1 MKKKLP
7 LKDLFIIRTW
17 RISISFFSSL
27 DKRHCIN
34 KKKKKKIVNQPLHSN
49 SDKDI
54 FVLNIRF
61 SAIMSVLQIS
71 CSLIV
76 SRKETKK
83 KKKKNKFE
91 TNVQQ
96 TLCISLHFF
105 PLPSCLIRRWT
116 YRFFFFLLF
125 WESSYFSSYQYT
137 IFEDDTILFQFFLSL
152 TN

>member
-1 MKKKLP
+1 MTNL
-7 LKDLFIIRTW
+7 DF
-17 RISISFFSSL
+17 FFSSL

-34 KKKKKKIVNQPLHSN
+34 KKRKKNSEPTKHSN

-76 SRKETKK
+76 SRK
-83 KKKKNKFE
+83 KKKNKFE
-91 TNVQQ
+91 SNVQQ

-105 PLPSCLIRRWT
+105 PLLVWYEDERTVSVS
-116 YRFFFFLLF
+116 FFFLRIELF
-125 WESSYFSSYQYT
+125 PLYKYHIRGWHDSVPV
-137 IFEDDTILFQFFLSL
+137 FLSII
-152 TN
+152 N

>member
-1 MKKKLP
+1 MP

-17 RISISFFSSL
+17 RISISFSV
-27 DKRHCIN
+27 RWIN
-34 KKKKKKIVNQPLHSN
+34 VIVSIKKEKKIVNQPLHSN

-76 SRKETKK
+76 SRK

-91 TNVQQ
+91 SNVQQ

-105 PLPSCLIRRWT
+105 PLLVWYEDERTVSVS
-116 YRFFFFLLF
+116 FFFLRIELF
-125 WESSYFSSYQYT
+125 PSYEYHIRGWHDSVPV
-137 IFEDDTILFQFFLSL
+137 FLSII
-152 TN
+152 N

>member
-1 MKKKLP
+1 MTNL
-7 LKDLFIIRTW
+7 DF
-17 RISISFFSSL
+17 FFSSL

-34 KKKKKKIVNQPLHSN
+34 KKRKKIVNQPLHSN

-76 SRKETKK
+76 SRK
-83 KKKKNKFE
+83 KKKNKFE
-91 TNVQQ
+91 SNVQQ

-105 PLPSCLIRRWT
+105 PSLFDIKMSAP
-116 YRFFFFLLF
+116 FLFLSSF
-125 WESSYFSSYQYT
+125 WESSYFHRMNT
-137 IFEDDTILFQFFLSL
+137 IFEDDTIPFQFFYQLLIRKIEIASFLSII
-152 TN
+152 